1 MTSEHESRHEDV
13 STGEGEMIE
22 VALQLT
28 PEISPTH
35 GNASARIAEQ
45 LRMAILQGE
54 YQPGQRIRQ
63 DDVAQRFGASRVPVR
78 EAFRTLEA
86 DGLVTL
92 VANAGAWVSRLSL
105 AECDEVYQTRE
116 RVEPLLLRYAMPGI
130 DEAKMDRLDELAARM
145 QRTESVEEFLR
156 LDREFHLGSYESAE
170 TTVLGDLVRRLW
182 NTTQHY
188 RRAFT
193 LLLDEHSAR
202 VVHDEHHMLAG
213 AIRDGD
219 ADDAERILAGHIRR
233 TRLGLDRH
241 PEVFDLTP
249 DLHQRKA

>member
-1 MTSEHESRHEDV
+1 MTKA
-13 STGEGEMIE
+13 
-22 VALQLT
+22 ALSL
-28 PEISPTH
+28 SATH
-35 GNASARIAEQ
+35 GNASARISEL
-45 LRMAILQGE
+45 LRTAILRGD
-54 YQPGQRIRQ
+54 YPPGGRIRQ
-63 DDVAQRFGASRVPVR
+63 EDVAQRYGASRVPVR

-116 RVEPLLLRYAMPGI
+116 RVEPLLLRYALPGI
-130 DEAKMDRLDELAARM
+130 DEAHLGRLDELAAQM
-145 QRTESVEEFLR
+145 QRTADVEEFLV
-156 LDREFHLGSYESAE
+156 LDREFHLGSYASAQ

-202 VVHDEHHMLAG
+202 VVHDEHHMLAS
-213 AIRDGD
+213 AIREGD
-219 ADDAERILAGHIRR
+219 ADGAERILAGHIRR
-233 TRLGLDRH
+233 TRLGLARH
-241 PEVFDLTP
+241 PEVFDTQP
-249 DLHQRKA
+249 

>member
-1 MTSEHESRHEDV
+1 M
-13 STGEGEMIE
+13 ME
-22 VALQLT
+22 VAL
-28 PEISPTH
+28 SATH
-35 GNASARIAEQ
+35 GNSSARIAEL
-45 LRMAILQGE
+45 LRTAILRGD
-54 YQPGQRIRQ
+54 YPPGARILQ
-63 DDVAQRFGASRVPVR
+63 EDVAQRFGASRVPVR

-130 DEAKMDRLDELAARM
+130 DSAHLDRLDELAVQM
-145 QRTESVEEFLR
+145 QHTEDVEEFLR
-156 LDREFHLGSYESAE
+156 LDREFHLGSYAPAQ
-170 TTVLGDLVRRLW
+170 TTVLGDLVHRLW

-202 VVHDEHHMLAG
+202 VVHDEHHMLVS

-219 ADDAERILAGHIRR
+219 TEGAESILAGHIRR
-233 TRLGLDRH
+233 TRLGLARH
-241 PEVFDLTP
+241 PEVFDP
-249 DLHQRKA
+249 RP